1 MDDYDMKEPKLK
13 DYLEKNLD
21 RQANVEK
28 VGTITSKRSCL
39 QDSMAIDL

>member
-1 MDDYDMKEPKLK
+1 MIDPKLE

-28 VGTITSKRSCL
+28 IGTITSKRSCL
-39 QDSMAIDL
+39 QDSMLMIYEILL